1 MDRFLAKKTFLRGID
16 TTLPTPKNGE
26 KIRSRSK
33 PVETSCLKP
42 PSRYQNFLIKTS
54 ELHSSSAYC
63 TRSNRPFTTLP
74 SNTDRFANFLTVKY
88 GTA

>member
-42 PSRYQNFLIKTS
+42 PSRYQNF
-54 ELHSSSAYC
+54 
-63 TRSNRPFTTLP
+63 
-74 SNTDRFANFLTVKY
+74 
-88 GTA
+88 